1 MPYAAVIHA
10 ARDLRFECVAEQ
22 AVGPGA
28 VRVRFGCG
36 GICGSDLHYFLD
48 GAVGSFAVAEP
59 LVLGHEMAGEVAELG
74 AGVAGLAVGDP
85 VAVNPS
91 RHCGRCERCREG
103 RTNLCADVYFMGS
116 ASKRPHMQG
125 CFAETIV
132 VKAEQCVKLP
142 PNVPLAHAALAEP
155 VSVCVHAADRA
166 GDLAGRS
173 VLVIGAGPIGLFQTA
188 VAKGRGAAKVA
199 TTDLEPLALER
210 AEAMG
215 ATLVHNAAKG
225 PVPGAGGYDVVFEC
239 SGSPQAIPAAFEAAR
254 RGATMVQVG
263 MLPGGAFPVPFNM
276 IVSKELDVRGSFRFA
291 DVYRQAVALIVEG
304 RIDVRPAITAT
315 VPLAEA
321 VRGFELAADR
331 KRSAKVI
338 LTAEA

>member
-1 MPYAAVIHA
+1 MRYAAVVHA
-10 ARDLRFECVAEQ
+10 KRDLRFECVAEEQ
-22 AVGPGA
+22 LTPGS

-48 GAVGSFAVAEP
+48 GAVGNFAIAEP
-59 LVLGHEMAGEVAELG
+59 LVVGHEMAGEIAELG
-74 AGVAGLAVGDP
+74 AGVTGLSVGDR

-91 RHCGRCERCREG
+91 RHCGDCVRCREG
-103 RTNLCADVYFMGS
+103 RTNLCANVYFMGS

-125 CFAETIV
+125 CFAETV
-132 VKAEQCVKLP
+132 VVRAEQCVKVP
-142 PNVPLAHAALAEP
+142 AEFPLAKAALSEP

-166 GDLAGRS
+166 GDLSGRS

-188 VAKGRGAAKVA
+188 VAKWRGAAKVV

-215 ATLVHNAAKG
+215 ATQVHNAGKG
-225 PVPGAGGYDVVFEC
+225 PTPDAGSYDVVFEC
-239 SGSPQAIPAAFEAAR
+239 SGSIRAIPTAFEAAR
-254 RGATMVQVG
+254 RGAVMVQVG
-263 MLPGGAFPVPFNM
+263 MLPGEPFPVPFNI

-291 DVYRQAVALIVEG
+291 DVYRQAVGLIVAG
-304 RIDVRPAITAT
+304 TIDVTPAITAT
-315 VPLAEA
+315 VPLADA
-321 VRGFELAADR
+321 VRAFELAADR

-338 LTAEA
+338 LTA